1 LRRNDGGPRHRVTVQ
16 TSSQVPGAVNER
28 RPPVLVCR
36 VPPCQPPLIT
46 ASARPASCLR
56 KVLTWTTTKSRAQ
69 RSLGVGPPATRWG
82 PESPQQPPPPY
93 QRRREIAGGR
103 QPFGLF
109 ALAERRGYVLSRLR
123 EPRISNPPER
133 VDPWFARF
141 RLSGAVASACWRAQR
156 NGASCMRASRLAGC
170 NRSHAR
176 TDVLVGAETVHG
188 LGYEVRERG

>member
-93 QRRREIAGGR
+93 QRRREIAGGH

-109 ALAERRGYVLSRLR
+109 ALAERRGCAI
-123 EPRISNPPER
+123 P
-133 VDPWFARF
+133 FA
-141 RLSGAVASACWRAQR
+141 GAEESATL
-156 NGASCMRASRLAGC
+156 SCMRASRLAGSPGC

-176 TDVLVGAETVHG
+176 TDVLVGGRGSASPHRAVGQGRESRSLHAAR
-188 LGYEVRERG
+188 LGSPFSGSVPHSAAARP